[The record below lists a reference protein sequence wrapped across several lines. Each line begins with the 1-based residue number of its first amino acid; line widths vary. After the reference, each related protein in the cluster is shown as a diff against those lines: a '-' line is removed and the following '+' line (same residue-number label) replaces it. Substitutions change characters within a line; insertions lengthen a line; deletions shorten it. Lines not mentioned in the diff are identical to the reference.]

1 MEFTTNE
8 WLVELLIAAGCSN
21 VPMLLTSV
29 DEASDLYYTRP
40 LDIATD
46 GVVISTDHADAWTTV
61 FNAESGVLVIDNAN
75 TSQGGMYYIHG
86 YQDRITLSSHLRNIA
101 K

>member
-1 MEFTTNE
+1 MMEFTTNE

-40 LDIATD
+40 LDIAED
-46 GVVISTDHADAWTTV
+46 GVVINTDHADAWTTV
-61 FNAESGVLVIDNAN
+61 FNAESGVLVIDNAS
-75 TSQGGMYYIHG
+75 TSQGGMFYIHG
-86 YQDRITLSSHLRNIA
+86 YQDRVTLSNHLRNNA
-101 K
+101 